1 MATTLKRQRF
11 LVAAGYVIV
20 AVAFGGQILSFYY
33 HSGQQNVGY
42 EDFFG
47 AGYTVGY
54 GLLAWATWSLFRWL
68 ETRPASGSSLTKA
81 LRLFA
86 AANLAFAVGLVSVTY
101 LWAHQ
106 AISNPYDGRLGI
118 DIPTTYGLQLFGFC
132 LVSYGFWSAG
142 SVQRMSDRLAP
153 TPEEP
158 SSSEMTAVESTPL

>member
-1 MATTLKRQRF
+1 MAATLKRQSL
-11 LVAAGYVIV
+11 LVAAGYLIV
-20 AVAFGGQILSFYY
+20 AVAFGGQILAFYY

-42 EDFFG
+42 EEFFG

-68 ETRPASGSSLTKA
+68 ETRSASGSSLTKA

-86 AANLAFAVGLVSVTY
+86 AANLTFAVGLVSVTY

-118 DIPTTYGLQLFGFC
+118 EIPTTYGVQLFGFC

-142 SVQRMSDRLAP
+142 SVQRRSERFVP
-153 TPEEP
+153 TPEES
-158 SSSEMTAVESTPL
+158 SSSEMTNIESSI